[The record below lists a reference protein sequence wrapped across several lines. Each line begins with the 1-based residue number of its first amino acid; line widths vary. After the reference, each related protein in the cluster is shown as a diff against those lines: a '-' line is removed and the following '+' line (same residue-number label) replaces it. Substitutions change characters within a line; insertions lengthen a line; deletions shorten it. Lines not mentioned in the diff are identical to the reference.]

1 VDERRR
7 ADLLNRGRNQFL
19 EMLASHGDP
28 DLILNVLL
36 KTVTEQRSTWCG
48 ALHQL
53 HGNTLVLRA
62 SIGVAEPLVEYL
74 QKIEADFVDAP
85 EACALQSRGTYTLE
99 DTMQER
105 TPWSQLLVANGIC
118 AAWSAPFF
126 SPEGAAVGTITI
138 FTRLRSQPSARD
150 LGLLEMA
157 CAMAALVFE
166 HQRLHQELLNH
177 AYHDMLTGLPNR
189 RLGEDRLNV
198 AISKA
203 KRNQTGVAVL
213 WIDLDHF
220 KRINDTHGHPIGDAV
235 LQETALRLSRR
246 LREEDTL
253 ARMGG
258 DEFMFILERIGCR
271 ESAEKTAAELHRIV
285 AEPMLINGLELSI
298 EASIGISLY
307 PTDGETAEHLKQ
319 NADHAMYKAKFEHV
333 GTRSFSPIMEMET
346 SALRELREELT
357 RALQNDG
364 FEINY
369 QPQYKSD
376 GCIVGF
382 EALLRFRHSR
392 VGTIPPS
399 KFIPIAEEMGLI
411 VPLGDWVLRNVCR
424 QSVEWQRRGYE
435 PLPIAVNIS
444 PLQFAR
450 TDFAEGVAEILAE
463 TGLDPALLE
472 LELTESLVMKDVF
485 ESARQLRYLNQ
496 IGISIAIDDFGTGY
510 SSLSCLHQLPINV
523 LKIDRSFIEK
533 LTDEE
538 GTRPI
543 VESVI
548 SMAQTLGLRVVAEG
562 VETLEQLKV
571 LRQNNCDRMQGY
583 FFAPALSP
591 EEAVHLLMNRRCDS
605 TEGSHS
611 LETVSLI

>member
-1 VDERRR
+1 
-7 ADLLNRGRNQFL
+7 
-19 EMLASHGDP
+19 
-28 DLILNVLL
+28 
-36 KTVTEQRSTWCG
+36 
-48 ALHQL
+48 
-53 HGNTLVLRA
+53 
-62 SIGVAEPLVEYL
+62 
-74 QKIEADFVDAP
+74 
-85 EACALQSRGTYTLE
+85 
-99 DTMQER
+99 
-105 TPWSQLLVANGIC
+105 
-118 AAWSAPFF
+118 
-126 SPEGAAVGTITI
+126 
-138 FTRLRSQPSARD
+138 
-150 LGLLEMA
+150 
-157 CAMAALVFE
+157 
-166 HQRLHQELLNH
+166 
-177 AYHDMLTGLPNR
+177 
-189 RLGEDRLNV
+189 
-198 AISKA
+198 
-203 KRNQTGVAVL
+203 
-213 WIDLDHF
+213 
-220 KRINDTHGHPIGDAV
+220 
-235 LQETALRLSRR
+235 
-246 LREEDTL
+246 
-253 ARMGG
+253 MGG
-258 DEFMFILERIGCR
+258 DEFMVILERIGCR

-392 VGTIPPS
+392 LGTIPPS